1 MPEMSQQEREQRDR
15 GERAENV
22 AAWYF
27 RLNGFLSIPGF
38 VVHRDDREAYIPSDG
53 IPRIARTEADFM
65 GVRFANSQEK
75 VGGRLME
82 DDAKLLHLVGAGSAS
97 LALFVLV
104 EVKAG
109 LCRMNGP
116 WTNHK
121 AKNMERVVRR
131 LGFATNE
138 RQIEDVADAMYR
150 NGRWQDDAY
159 VLQYICVG
167 GQKPPDLI
175 TFSQLLQIDWDDIA
189 DFLLRRFQS
198 FPEKLPSGYI
208 HEQWPDF
215 GRKYSLWFTRNRR
228 GGKTA
233 QDSIQAVREYIA
245 TGRCDARPNR
255 GG

>member
-38 VVHRDDREAYIPSDG
+38 IVHLDDRNAYIPDDG
-53 IPRIARTEADFM
+53 IQRIARTEADFM

-82 DDAKLLHLVGAGSAS
+82 DDAKLLHNGS

-116 WTNHK
+116 WTNRK
-121 AKNMERVVRR
+121 AENMERVVRR

-138 RQIEDVADAMYR
+138 RQIDDIADTMYR
-150 NGRWQDDAY
+150 NGRWQGDDY

-167 GQKPPDLI
+167 GQKNPDLT
-175 TFSQLLQIDWDDIA
+175 TFPQLLQIDWNDIA

-198 FPEKLPSGYI
+198 FPEKLPSGQV

-215 GRKYSLWFTRNRR
+215 GRKYGLWFTRNRR

-233 QDSIQAVREYIA
+233 RDSLQAVKEYID
-245 TGRCDARPNR
+245 TGRCDVRPNR